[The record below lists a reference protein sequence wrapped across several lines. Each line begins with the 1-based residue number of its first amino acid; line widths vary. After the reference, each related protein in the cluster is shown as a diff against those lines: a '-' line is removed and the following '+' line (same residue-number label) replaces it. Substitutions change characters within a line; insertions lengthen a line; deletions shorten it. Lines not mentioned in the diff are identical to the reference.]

1 MDDPFTS
8 PPSTAD
14 TPHDQTIN
22 SPGLSTEISSKI
34 GAKNNVCLA
43 SLDLDH
49 PGPEV
54 NSLNCDLPYD
64 DLPSPS
70 DKIKEAILSTC
81 EAASQR
87 ITEAQALFAP
97 IIRILDGH
105 CNNNNPLI
113 PAGQIRALTDLHEEL
128 AVVTRRHFEAFVRG
142 ASALA
147 SNNDGTMPTQKS
159 TPTKGISQSSYAQA
173 ASSNTHSSQQLS
185 TTNNVRQIN
194 KEPQKP
200 SPDERLFLRLS
211 EDDQLRT
218 LSGYAL
224 QTLLKSKLGPDGK
237 LLANTLPTKTGF
249 ALCPTKGNSEILAE
263 KLSATNTLNGKL
275 IERASPWISYRISN
289 VPRRFG
295 TTNDNLQLS
304 LEPVTTFAVSDAIT
318 VAAGTPPISVT
329 PSRDND
335 AQPDSPTTS
344 WIVRF
349 EEEHIVLP
357 RVLYL
362 FGYRTTSRVLPQR
375 SSVTQCTRCWLWHN
389 SRVCSSPT
397 RCRLCGS
404 SNHTEQEHKN
414 LCAGPSE
421 HTCPPKCIHC
431 HGPHPADFIKCELR
445 PCPTKSQKTKTQI
458 AAIRRVFAES
468 RLRSQAEAGCRNNTI
483 SGSSNLNNKTPTSIA
498 PPSNNQSD
506 PNPPKTVF
514 PSASISPAN
523 NLQRTNPF
531 EILNLQEELRNTQ
544 TNC

>member
-1 MDDPFTS
+1 MAPPNIRRVYSPDPPDSGNRVSKQKTASIKQNTITRSNRTTTTSSEILRKAEAIERVLDAPQIIAKDTSAAVDIQMDDPFTS
-8 PPSTAD
+8 PSLTAD
-14 TPHDQTIN
+14 TPHDQTI
-22 SPGLSTEISSKI
+22 SDPDLSTKISPQI

-43 SLDLDH
+43 SIDLDH
-49 PGPEV
+49 PGLEE
-54 NSLNCDLPYD
+54 NSPNCDLPYD
-64 DLPSPS
+64 DPPSPS
-70 DKIKEAILSTC
+70 DKIKEALLSTC
-81 EAASQR
+81 EATSQR

-97 IIRILDGH
+97 IISILDEH

-113 PAGQIRALTDLHEEL
+113 PARQIRALTDLHEEL
-128 AVVTRRHFEAFVRG
+128 AVVARRHFEAFVRG
-142 ASALA
+142 TSALA
-147 SNNDGTMPTQKS
+147 SNIDGTMPTQKS
-159 TPTKGISQSSYAQA
+159 TPMKGISQPSYAQA
-173 ASSNTHSSQQLS
+173 VSSNTHPSQQLS
-185 TTNNVRQIN
+185 TTVNARQTN

-224 QTLLKSKLGPDGK
+224 QTLPKSKLGPDGK

-249 ALCPTKGNSEILAE
+249 ALCPTNGKSEILAE
-263 KLSATNTLNGKL
+263 KLSAINTLSGKL

-295 TTNDNLQLS
+295 TTNENLQLS

-318 VAAGTPPISVT
+318 AAAGTPPISVT

-349 EEEHIVLP
+349 EDEHIIFP

-362 FGYRTTSRVLPQR
+362 FGYRTTSRILPQR
-375 SSVTQCTRCWLWHN
+375 SAVTQCTRCWLWHN
-389 SRVCSSPT
+389 SRVCSAPT

-431 HGPHPADFIKCELR
+431 HGPHPADFTKCELR
-445 PCPTKSQKTKTQI
+445 PCPTKSQST
-458 AAIRRVFAES
+458 
-468 RLRSQAEAGCRNNTI
+468 LR
-483 SGSSNLNNKTPTSIA
+483 
-498 PPSNNQSD
+498 
-506 PNPPKTVF
+506 
-514 PSASISPAN
+514 
-523 NLQRTNPF
+523 
-531 EILNLQEELRNTQ
+531 
-544 TNC
+544 